1 MTQVNALFSPETSP
15 YVAELQPFRL
25 LCDTI
30 SFYILPGASEER
42 EIQRGYEPVRLSP
55 EEQTRFQSLIKELK
69 GHEAEFHGGLLASL
83 SAAHGDRDEASVGA
97 LISTLRLGTK
107 NTPKQKLG
115 NEGLWQAML
124 ILQLAEM
131 FREEEREI
139 SRGFLD
145 ISGKEAELF
154 AALRGEEEQE
164 VDEEAKEALREFTS
178 VTTPGGPT
186 INLLRMVKAWGSL
199 YLLDLRAAEFP
210 LLVTTSEEL
219 GAQLA
224 EMHEKLTGGLPVQ
237 LVSLVLP
244 TQAVG
249 EDYAVLTKNF
259 RAATEDAREHFNR
272 ALLEIAASGTISAGS
287 LTELQEAGNNL
298 NQVALPLLQ
307 NGSTKKTLR
316 FYAYEGSTL
325 TELFAGLCGG
335 TAPPKGPAAVSG
347 LLAVLA

>member
-15 YVAELQPFRL
+15 YAAELQPFRL
-25 LCDTI
+25 LCDTL
-30 SFYILPGASEER
+30 SFYILPGAGEER
-42 EIQRGYEPVRLSP
+42 EIQGGYEPVRLSP
-55 EEQTRFQSLIKELK
+55 EEQTRFQSLVKELN

-97 LISTLRLGTK
+97 LIPALRLGTK
-107 NTPKQKLG
+107 NAPKQKPL
-115 NEGLWQAML
+115 NDGLWQAML

-139 SRGFLD
+139 ARGFLD
-145 ISGKEAELF
+145 VSGKEAELF
-154 AALRGEEEQE
+154 AALRGEAEQE
-164 VDEEAKEALREFTS
+164 VDEEAKEALREFAS

-186 INLLRMVKAWGSL
+186 INLLRMIKAWGRL
-199 YLLDLRAAEFP
+199 YLLDLKAAEFP

-224 EMHEKLTGGLPVQ
+224 EMHEKLTGKLPVQ
-237 LVSLVLP
+237 LLSFVLP

-249 EDYAVLTKNF
+249 EDYAALTKNF
-259 RAATEDAREHFNR
+259 RAATEDTREHFNR
-272 ALLEIAASGTISAGS
+272 ALLEIAASEAISAES

-298 NQVALPLLQ
+298 NQAALPLLQ
-307 NGSTKKTLR
+307 NGSATKTLR
-316 FYAYEGSTL
+316 FYAYEGSML

-335 TAPPKGPAAVSG
+335 VTPPKAPVAASG
-347 LLAVLA
+347 VLAVLI